1 MIDFFKWVIRVI
13 TGWFNRFTGKEEN
26 LYKERMIFCN
36 KCEDKITIFGEETC
50 SLCGC
55 PLKSKNR
62 VKDEKCLKGLW

>member
-1 MIDFFKWVIRVI
+1 MIRFFNWIRRVF
-13 TGWFNRFTGKEEN
+13 TGWYNRFTGKEES
-26 LYKERMIFCN
+26 LYQERMKICSSC
-36 KCEDKITIFGEETC
+36 KDKINIFGEETC